1 LRLVTEARFRVQLDL
16 TRLGQSSEEARF
28 VVTDEH
34 VKKYARATND
44 THPLHTAGQVAPA
57 AYAVV
62 PGGLAWGE
70 LVRKVA
76 ADDGS
81 HRSVHGE
88 HDLYI
93 ERPIRPG
100 MTLWT
105 QVALVGV
112 HPRSSGTTVTI
123 RANTRDDQ
131 GHRLSHQYLTLFFRG
146 VNTAKGGGES
156 PPDHTFPESL
166 RDRPPLARVTIRV
179 DADQSLRYAEAS
191 GDYSSYHL
199 SDREAQAAGFPRI
212 FLHGLCTMAMAG
224 ASIVQTV
231 CPENPDRL
239 RRLAVRFSAIVFP
252 GREITTQLWDLG
264 RENGRDAYA
273 FEVVDDEGQVVV
285 KNGRAEVAV

>member
-1 LRLVTEARFRVQLDL
+1 MQLDL
-16 TRLGQSSEEARF
+16 TRLGQWSEEGRF
-28 VVTDEH
+28 VVTAEH
-34 VKKYARATND
+34 VQQYARATND
-44 THPLHTAGQVAPA
+44 VNPQHAAGQVAPA

-62 PGGLAWGE
+62 PGGLAWGQ

-76 ADDGS
+76 VDDGS

-88 HDLYI
+88 HDLYV
-93 ERPIRPG
+93 EHPIRPG
-100 MTLWT
+100 MTLLT

-112 HPRSSGTTVTI
+112 HPRSTGTTVTI
-123 RANTRDDQ
+123 RANTRDDR
-131 GHRLSHQYLTLFFRG
+131 GHGLSHQYLTLFFRG
-146 VNTAKGGGES
+146 VNAARGTGES

-166 RDRPPLARVTIRV
+166 RDRPPLARVTMRV

-224 ASIVQTV
+224 AGIVQTV
-231 CPENPDRL
+231 CPEDPTRL

-264 RENGRDAYA
+264 RESGWGAYA

>member
-1 LRLVTEARFRVQLDL
+1 VPLDL
-16 TRLGQSSEEARF
+16 TRLGQWSEEARF
-28 VVTDEH
+28 LVTAEH
-34 VKKYARATND
+34 VQQYVRATND
-44 THPLHTAGQVAPA
+44 GNPLYAAGQVAPA

-62 PGGLAWGE
+62 PGGLAWSE

-76 ADDGS
+76 MDDGS

-93 ERPIRPG
+93 EGPIRPG

-112 HPRSSGTTVTI
+112 QPRSTGTTVTI
-123 RANTRDDQ
+123 RANIRDDQ

-146 VNTAKGGGES
+146 INTAKGTGES

-166 RDRPPLARVTIRV
+166 RVRLPLARVTMRV
-179 DADQSLRYAEAS
+179 DTDQSLRYAEAS

-224 ASIVQTV
+224 AGIVQTV
-231 CPENPDRL
+231 CPEDPTRL

-252 GREITTQLWDLG
+252 GREITTQLWDVG
-264 RENGRDAYA
+264 RENGRGAYA

-285 KNGRAEVAV
+285 RNGRAEVAV